1 MYKHFIFQLFH
12 STTWSMRLFS
22 HPQKYIFLNFKLKM
36 KLVNRHLLSFLSSF
50 FFISISI
57 SIKFFSLS
65 DSKMNMNI
73 YDFENK
79 ISVTWFVYITTIIIV
94 IVVII
99 FFFYFCMSLFDNFWK
114 LQPNQTNE
122 RKKRGFFRWLRRC
135 RRRSRRLWE
144 RHTLIDSP
152 IIA

>member
-1 MYKHFIFQLFH
+1 
-12 STTWSMRLFS
+12 MRLFS

-57 SIKFFSLS
+57 SIKFKKVFSLS

-99 FFFYFCMSLFDNFWK
+99 FIFIIVCVSFLIIFESY
-114 LQPNQTNE
+114 NQIKPT
-122 RKKRGFFRWLRRC
+122 KKWGFFRWLRRC
-135 RRRSRRLWE
+135 RRSRRLWE